1 MYRQIFQST
10 VIKLREDTVGMKPK
24 AASKHVRKSLN
35 SAANAP
41 EIPKIIIKLHMLE
54 DHIPLTF
61 FSLFKVAM
69 MH

>member
-1 MYRQIFQST
+1 
-10 VIKLREDTVGMKPK
+10 MKPK
-24 AASKHVRKSLN
+24 AASENVRKSLN

-61 FSLFKVAM
+61 FNLFKVAM